1 MAKKN
6 LIYLLIILLLVIGCT
21 VVSVKLY
28 LVQKKANWYEKVLS
42 NFYPPL
48 ATSLNYLSGR
58 VVEKGADFIV
68 VETTMRVKQ
77 FPAPD
82 GSDLVKQRLKVKIT
96 DQTQIYHELTSDEL
110 AAKGYVLYGP
120 MAEPISLEDYRTN
133 LTLADINVD
142 KDVFVL
148 ATDNIRGKT
157 EIIASEIKVY

>member
-21 VVSVKLY
+21 VISVKLY
-28 LVQKKANWYEKVLS
+28 LVQKKANWYERVLS

-48 ATSLNYLSGR
+48 TTSLNYLSGR

-96 DQTQIYHELTSDEL
+96 DQTQIYHELTSNEL